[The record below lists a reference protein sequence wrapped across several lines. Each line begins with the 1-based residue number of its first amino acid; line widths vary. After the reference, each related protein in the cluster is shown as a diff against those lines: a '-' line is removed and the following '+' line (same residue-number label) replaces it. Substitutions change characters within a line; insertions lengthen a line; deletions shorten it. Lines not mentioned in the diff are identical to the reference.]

1 MINYR
6 SSCKVKLIKW
16 QNPARNLVNNLWYY
30 SPIWFKF
37 WVNNSIHKNCE
48 TIKKFTRLS
57 RKIKWS
63 NMRFWSAVLSTTNF
77 PSLPVLLSILSSFN
91 FFLLHSRNFKIRETR
106 WDFFCNNTW
115 CQNWI
120 FPNKITGCEICC
132 IFLTITFINVAL
144 HTKIYI
150 FILKQI
156 TTQKTPW
163 GNTIQQ
169 IVIPF
174 TNFHDKK
181 IKCLAP

>member
-63 NMRFWSAVLSTTNF
+63 NMRFWSAVLSTTWR
-77 PSLPVLLSILSSFN
+77 PVIRSSPLLLSILSHYS
-91 FFLLHSRNFKIRETR
+91 LYKCSSPHKDLHLYFEA
-106 WDFFCNNTW
+106 NNHSKDAMGKHHTTN
-115 CQNWI
+115 CYPFHE
-120 FPNKITGCEICC
+120 FP
-132 IFLTITFINVAL
+132 
-144 HTKIYI
+144 
-150 FILKQI
+150 
-156 TTQKTPW
+156 W
-163 GNTIQQ
+163 
-169 IVIPF
+169 
-174 TNFHDKK
+174 
-181 IKCLAP
+181 